1 MIYTEQWE
9 IHWHDVCVC
18 AVQWIVYVCTFW
30 LYSPISITTI
40 RNAKQKKWVHF
51 SMCVCVCMWSFC
63 DYTSSKKRISECKH
77 VKSQWPYN
85 NNKKTVY
92 VQRSTCTNT
101 FICIHNLSNNMNAM
115 KATLSGR
122 RQYKEPNKLNIR
134 VPVNYTTIA
143 GYHKSNKSTTHNN
156 CRCFSLLLPDSIFV
170 QRHNINT
177 KNDKFI
183 TRRHGIHGIH
193 TVHSKMFENHL
204 SAGALFDRT
213 VASVFFYIFIFI
225 FICTK
230 ALILRNS
237 MYTITSMP
245 TCSVF
250 TYAMN

>member
-1 MIYTEQWE
+1 MAIQ
-9 IHWHDVCVC
+9 
-18 AVQWIVYVCTFW
+18 Q
-30 LYSPISITTI
+30 
-40 RNAKQKKWVHF
+40 Q
-51 SMCVCVCMWSFC
+51 
-63 DYTSSKKRISECKH
+63 
-77 VKSQWPYN
+77 
-85 NNKKTVY
+85 KKTVY

-213 VASVFFYIFIFI
+213 VASVFLHFHFHFHLHKSTHTSKFNVHNHVNANLFCFYICNELAVKWCSIIIF
-225 FICTK
+225 K
-230 ALILRNS
+230 ALHQQ
-237 MYTITSMP
+237 
-245 TCSVF
+245 
-250 TYAMN
+250 